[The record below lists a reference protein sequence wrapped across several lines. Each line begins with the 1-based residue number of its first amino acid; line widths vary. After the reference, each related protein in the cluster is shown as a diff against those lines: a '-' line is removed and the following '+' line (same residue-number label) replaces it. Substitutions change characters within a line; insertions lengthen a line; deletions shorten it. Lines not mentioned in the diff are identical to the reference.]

1 MKKRVSYGLA
11 GLLVLALMYVLLTP
25 MGALRGTVLL
35 SGHPVEA
42 VTLKVRPAA
51 AEDVGLN
58 ALDAP
63 EGTTMYRITEHI
75 PHANETDTDLLNW
88 SVTRHGIF
96 YTAGYYGYC

>member
-1 MKKRVSYGLA
+1 
-11 GLLVLALMYVLLTP
+11 MYVLPTP
-25 MGALRGTVLL
+25 MGALREMVLL

-51 AEDVGLN
+51 EDVGLN

-63 EGTTMYRITEHI
+63 EGTTAYRITEHI